1 MLVVKNVSKILGG
14 KTILHH
20 INFCL
25 KKGEIIA
32 LVGPNGAGKTTLM
45 RCLTGFYEPDEGTV
59 SFNNKQLNENR
70 KEFLKGMAYV
80 PETGG
85 LYPEMTVFEYLRFMA
100 SLRHIIKKEFDGNIG
115 NLVKA
120 LDLESVINQKCDT
133 LSKGYKRRA
142 AIAGA
147 LLSEPGLLILDEPT
161 EGLDPKQKQQ
171 LRDFLRAYGKKNII
185 LISTHI
191 MEEVDMLADRVLLI
205 KDGKLVCDTTPED
218 LKKIT
223 PQNSI
228 ENSFCTIVG
237 N

>member
-1 MLVVKNVSKILGG
+1 MLVVKNISKILSG

-20 INFCL
+20 VNFCL

-45 RCLTGFYEPDEGTV
+45 RCLTGFYEPDEGSI
-59 SFNNKQLNENR
+59 SFNNKQLSEN
-70 KEFLKGMAYV
+70 KNVFFKGMAYV
-80 PETGG
+80 PEAGG
-85 LYPEMTVFEYLRFMA
+85 LYPEMTVFEYLRFTA
-100 SLRHIIKKEFDGNIG
+100 SLKHLSEKEFVCNVGY
-115 NLVKA
+115 LLKA

-147 LLSEPGLLILDEPT
+147 LLSNPGLLILDEPT

-171 LRDFLRAYGKKNII
+171 LRDLLRAYGKKNII

-228 ENSFCTIVG
+228 ENSFCTIIG